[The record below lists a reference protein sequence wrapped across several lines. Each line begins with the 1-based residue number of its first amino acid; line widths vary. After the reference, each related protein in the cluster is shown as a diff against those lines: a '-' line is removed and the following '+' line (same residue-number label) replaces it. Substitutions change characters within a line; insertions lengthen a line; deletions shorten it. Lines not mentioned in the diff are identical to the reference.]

1 LIVQCPNCGAS
12 SPDDKRFCSD
22 CGALLDANF
31 GAIKQYLDANLRR
44 EIQASLR
51 EDFRDQKLVQLE
63 TTEAIAEKLT
73 SWAKLFA
80 FFVGIPIF
88 LALTLFGWLGF
99 KSYSDFS
106 KAISNA
112 TAEISVALKEAQE
125 LKKHA
130 DQIGTEYSK
139 LDKQLQETSAL
150 AGQVSELSQKVSQ
163 IEEEIKSAPA
173 AKISENTLSTLRS
186 FQKYV
191 EQLGFKSKNRAPMLL
206 DTKDVTPGN
215 GATSFNDDN
224 NTMIIMTKHAE
235 DLQLILESYV
245 AHVLRSQ
252 ANFSEAAYS
261 WEAGVPFFAAYNGIS
276 AYLACSFL
284 NDPKIAYRHA
294 SLSES
299 IKQPSRIA
307 VAEQGIEFWGGL
319 FWDIRT
325 LLTQPVADRLVASSW
340 LATQPPQNAADFPD
354 QLVKTLL
361 DTYKSTSD
369 SKNLE
374 RLRETL
380 QTRSFKT

>member
-1 LIVQCPNCGAS
+1 VQCPNCGAS

-88 LALTLFGWLGF
+88 LAVTLFGWLGL

-106 KAISNA
+106 KAVSDA
-112 TAEISVALKEAQE
+112 TGEISVALKEAQD
-125 LKKHA
+125 LKIHA
-130 DQIGTEYSK
+130 DQIGTEYAK
-139 LDKQLQETSAL
+139 LDKQLQETNAL
-150 AGQVSELSQKVSQ
+150 AGQVSELSQKVSR
-163 IEEEIKSAPA
+163 IEEEIKSAPG
-173 AKISENTLSTLRS
+173 AKISESTLSTLRS

-191 EQLGFKSKNRAPMLL
+191 DQLGFNIKNRAPITL
-206 DTKDVTPGN
+206 DTKDVILGGGVADFWEDSNKMT
-215 GATSFNDDN
+215 
-224 NTMIIMTKHAE
+224 IMTKYAG
-235 DLQLILESYV
+235 DLELILEDYV
-245 AHVLRSQ
+245 EHVLRSQ
-252 ANFSEAAYS
+252 ANYS
-261 WEAGVPFFAAYNGIS
+261 QAPYSGNAGVPFFAVYRGIG

-284 NDPKIAYRHA
+284 NDPKIAYRDT
-294 SLSES
+294 SLSGS
-299 IKQPSRIA
+299 IKQPSRITFE
-307 VAEQGIEFWGGL
+307 EQGIEFWGGL
-319 FWDIRT
+319 FWDIRN
-325 LLTQPVADRLVASSW
+325 LLTQPMADRLVVSSW
-340 LATQPPQNAADFPD
+340 LATQPPQNVADFPD

-361 DTYKSTSD
+361 ETYKSTSD
-369 SKNLE
+369 GKNLE

-380 QTRSFKT
+380 QTRSFKP